1 MDQKE
6 QLQLKFRRFFS
17 DTRVVITVS
26 AVTGILLFSIVVF
39 GATTAVDYWTYL
51 MHAMKAGGLKTGQA
65 FIFPKLFPLR
75 ASLKWVYLVAAVLS
89 AAFSLRL
96 GYRMKVG
103 FTPLADAQQKG
114 SRHWTTTEELSQEYR
129 SVPETKKEYA
139 GKGGFPISRYK
150 DRIFIDD
157 SPVNN
162 LIIGTTRSGKGELF
176 VVPSID
182 IYSRAKQQKDKASL
196 IVADPK
202 GELVAASKEE
212 LEKRGYHVLVFDLL
226 HFMGLS
232 YNPLQLI
239 KEAYLRGDKAEAQL
253 LANTL
258 SNIMFNDPTAKD
270 KTWNNWSMALTN
282 ALILAV
288 TIDCCTEADQ
298 CTDKKEKEAW
308 YDKINMYSVTR
319 LLVDLGEPGG
329 DGDEDDQKSL
339 LDKFFAGR
347 ELNDI
352 ARIQYASVAA
362 ATGKTKGNIYANTLA
377 ILIKFT
383 MDNIAKMTAKN
394 NVDLKDIGFNKEH
407 PTAVFMVMP
416 DYDTSN
422 HFLITMFIS
431 QLYYVL
437 SKTSSLSE
445 GGKCYRE
452 VVFLLDEFGNI
463 TPVPDMSHIVT
474 VCLGRNIRFDLIV
487 QAYSQIYKL
496 YGEQD
501 GKTIIGNCGNQ
512 IYLLTIEQDTAE
524 RYSKLIGNKSISV
537 FSRSSSG
544 GASGLSLDQNI
555 TEHEDTQPLLNP
567 NELMEFQP
575 GENVVVRVTKREDL
589 KHNKIRPNPIFN
601 HNETVMKYRY
611 EYLADLFDTQK
622 SFETLKLSQSCIHK
636 DIDLPDVTYIPYT
649 PKAPQ
654 VVQQPVWE
662 EQAFDPSQ
670 PLSAVLTDSQ
680 RDLILGFLSSRDIDV
695 DMGMPYTEF
704 DYWLQELLDDDKI
717 DQKIYEDIYS
727 VLAPERS
734 EEVEI
739 E

>member
-17 DTRVVITVS
+17 DTRVVVIVS
-26 AVTGILLFSIVVF
+26 VLTCILLFSIVVF
-39 GATTAVDYWTYL
+39 GATVAVDYWTYL
-51 MHAMKAGGLKTGQA
+51 MHAMKAGGLKSGQA
-65 FIFPKLFPLR
+65 FIFPKLFPFR
-75 ASLKWVYLVAAVLS
+75 ANLKWVYIVAAVLS

-96 GYRMKVG
+96 AYRMKIG

-114 SRHWTTTEELSQEYR
+114 SRHWTTTEELNLEYR
-129 SVPETKKEYA
+129 SVPETKKEYD

-176 VVPSID
+176 VVPAID
-182 IYSRAKQQKDKASL
+182 IYSRAKHQKDKASL

-202 GELVAASKEE
+202 GELVAASKDE

-288 TIDCCTEADQ
+288 TIDCCAAADQ

-329 DGDEDDQKSL
+329 DGSEDDQKSL
-339 LDKFFAGR
+339 LDKFFSNR

-431 QLYYVL
+431 QLYYML

-445 GGKCYRE
+445 GGKCFRE

-463 TPVPDMSHIVT
+463 TPIPDMSHIVT

-544 GASGLSLDQNI
+544 SASGLSFDQNI

-575 GENVVVRVTKREDL
+575 GENVIVRVTKREDL

-622 SFETLKLSQSCIHK
+622 SFETLNLSQGCIHK
-636 DIDLPDVTYIPYT
+636 DIELPDVTYSPL
-649 PKAPQ
+649 ASESPQ

-662 EQAFDPSQ
+662 EKPFDPAQ
-670 PLSAVLTDSQ
+670 PLYDVLTDSQ

-717 DQKIYEDIYS
+717 DQKIYEDIYN

-734 EEVEI
+734 EEIEI